1 MINLLFALA
10 LLFSSIEG
18 LWYGTIPA
26 GAKQLRVSITI
37 KASGDALTGTFN
49 SLDQGSGELPL
60 DDVKLVDGTLRFK
73 LKLAGGDYEGKLDG
87 DTIDGAWTQHGLSA
101 PLKLARVDAIPT
113 PPRPQEPKKP
123 YPYAEE
129 EVLVDHAKAGI
140 HLGGTLTLP
149 KTKPPF
155 PAVVLVSG
163 SGPQD
168 RDETVFGHK
177 PFLIL
182 ADDLTRR
189 GIAVLRV
196 DDRGVGKSTG
206 VRDKATTEDF
216 AGDVAACVAFLKSR
230 KDIDPKHIGLV
241 GHSEGGMIAPMV
253 ATRSKDVAFIVLLAG
268 PGVPGDEL
276 INLQQAAILRSMGAS
291 DAMVAEMNA
300 LQRKIIAVT
309 KETPDETTLRAKLKA
324 LMTAE
329 IAKSSDEAKPM
340 FADVDAMIDSQI
352 KRLSAPWY
360 RWMLAYDPR
369 SNLAKVRVP
378 MLAVNGSKDVQ
389 VTPKENLAAIH
400 AAAPNATIVELP
412 GLNHLLQTAPTG
424 SLLEYASIEETMA
437 PAALNVV
444 GEWIRKQTMNDER

>member
-1 MINLLFALA
+1 
-10 LLFSSIEG
+10 
-18 LWYGTIPA
+18 
-26 GAKQLRVSITI
+26 
-37 KASGDALTGTFN
+37 
-49 SLDQGSGELPL
+49 
-60 DDVKLVDGTLRFK
+60 
-73 LKLAGGDYEGKLDG
+73 
-87 DTIDGAWTQHGLSA
+87 
-101 PLKLARVDAIPT
+101 
-113 PPRPQEPKKP
+113 
-123 YPYAEE
+123 
-129 EVLVDHAKAGI
+129 
-140 HLGGTLTLP
+140 
-149 KTKPPF
+149 
-155 PAVVLVSG
+155 
-163 SGPQD
+163 
-168 RDETVFGHK
+168 
-177 PFLIL
+177 
-182 ADDLTRR
+182 
-189 GIAVLRV
+189 
-196 DDRGVGKSTG
+196 
-206 VRDKATTEDF
+206 
-216 AGDVAACVAFLKSR
+216 
-230 KDIDPKHIGLV
+230 
-241 GHSEGGMIAPMV
+241 
-253 ATRSKDVAFIVLLAG
+253 
-268 PGVPGDEL
+268 
-276 INLQQAAILRSMGAS
+276 MGANDS
-291 DAMVAEMNA
+291 MIAEMNA

-369 SNLAKVRVP
+369 PNLANVRVP